1 MTLMAQPGPDE
12 RTQRPAWLEAR
23 RHGMS
28 ATEVRDLAKGYGSD
42 KRRIMAEKLDGTR
55 DDTIQFKPHVAHGK
69 SREEAIAQWI
79 EDRFGI
85 TAVGE
90 LYVNTEDPRK
100 IASPDGVSVSPF
112 DGSVVCS
119 EVKTSKHD
127 LTPPAIALV
136 DGYYVPRK
144 LKGRTVHYEGHFAD
158 TGYYD
163 QMQWQMDVLGA
174 EECLFAYE
182 QHDDD
187 WSGWPERAP
196 KPIHREPL
204 FFWVKRDED
213 RIKELRLIAFAFL
226 DELEREREARG
237 IRESGGLTA
246 EQLQDAGVD
255 EDDEAAIV
263 AEAERLAAERL
274 AKRDR
279 AIELGE
285 QIVDAR
291 AAKDEAEAARAKAQ
305 AELDTLLANEKDLV
319 FEEADDVRVSVTTSR
334 PKPKM
339 VYDEAAAT
347 KRAPELIRRY
357 NALVERYTKPVEQ
370 DEKTTITV
378 TSKRP
383 KPAAEE
389 TK

>member
-1 MTLMAQPGPDE
+1 MTLMAHPGPDE
-12 RTQRPAWLEAR
+12 RTDRPAWLERR

-69 SREEAIAQWI
+69 SREEAIAKWI

-90 LYVNTEDPRK
+90 LYVNVEDPRK

-127 LTPPAIALV
+127 LMPPEVAIV
-136 DGYYVPRK
+136 NGYYVPRK

-158 TGYYD
+158 SGYYD

-174 EECLFAYE
+174 AECLFAFE

-187 WSGWPERAP
+187 WSDWPNRAP
-196 KPIHREPL
+196 RPLTPEPL

-213 RIKELRLIAFAFL
+213 RIKELRVIAFSFL

-237 IRESGGLTA
+237 IRENGGLTA
-246 EQLQDAGVD
+246 EQLQDAGVE
-255 EDDEAAIV
+255 EDDVEAIAAEVARQEAEAA
-263 AEAERLAAERL
+263 AL
-274 AKRDR
+274 R
-279 AIELGE
+279 ARVVELGE

-291 AAKDEAEAARAKAQ
+291 DARDEAEKVRAAKQ
-305 AELDTLLANEKDLV
+305 AELDELLAGVKDLV
-319 FEEADDVRVSVTTSR
+319 VEEEDDVRVSVTTST

-339 VYDEAAAT
+339 VFDKAAAE
-347 KRAPELIRRY
+347 KRAPSLFQRY
-357 NALVERYTKPVEQ
+357 DAIVKRYTKPVPQEP
-370 DEKTTITV
+370 KTTITV

-383 KPAAEE
+383 KSAAE
-389 TK
+389 

>member
-1 MTLMAQPGPDE
+1 MTLMAHPGPDE
-12 RTQRPAWLEAR
+12 RTERAAWLEAR
-23 RHGMS
+23 RHGIS

-42 KRRIMAEKLDGTR
+42 RRRIMAEKLDGTR

-85 TAVGE
+85 TAVGH
-90 LYVNTEDPRK
+90 LYVNDEDPRK
-100 IASPDGVSVSPF
+100 IASPDGVEVSPF

-127 LTPPAIALV
+127 LTPPMIALV

-174 EECLFAYE
+174 DECLFAYE

-204 FFWVKRDED
+204 FFWVKRDDD
-213 RIKELRLIAFAFL
+213 RIKELRLTAWSFL
-226 DELEREREARG
+226 DELEREREARA
-237 IRESGGLTA
+237 IRDAGGLTA
-246 EQLQDAGVD
+246 EQLQDAGVE
-255 EDDEAAIV
+255 EDDEEAIV
-263 AEAERLAAERL
+263 AEAQRLAAAAE
-274 AKRDR
+274 AQR
-279 AIELGE
+279 ARIVELGE

-291 AAKDEAEAARAKAQ
+291 EARDEAERVRAAKQ
-305 AELDTLLANEKDLV
+305 AELDELLAGGKDLV
-319 FEEADDVRVSVTTSR
+319 VEEEDDVRVSVTTSQ

-339 VYDEAAAT
+339 VFDKEAAQ
-347 KRAPELIRRY
+347 KRAPSLFQRY
-357 NALVERYTKPVEQ
+357 DAIVKRYTKPVPQEP
-370 DEKTTITV
+370 KTTITV

-383 KPAAEE
+383 KPAAE
-389 TK
+389 

>member
-1 MTLMAQPGPDE
+1 MTLMAHPGPDE
-12 RTQRPAWLEAR
+12 RTERPAWLEAR
-23 RHGMS
+23 RLGVS

-42 KRRIMAEKLDGTR
+42 RRKIMAEKLDGTR

-69 SREEAIAQWI
+69 HREEAIALWI
-79 EDRFGI
+79 EQRFGI
-85 TAVGE
+85 TAVGH
-90 LYVNTEDPRK
+90 LYVNNEDPRK
-100 IASPDGVSVSPF
+100 IASPDGV
-112 DGSVVCS
+112 VVDPLSGVVYCS
-119 EVKTSKHD
+119 EVKTSKHN
-127 LTPPAIALV
+127 LTPPPIALV

-174 EECLFAYE
+174 SECLFAYE

-187 WSGWPERAP
+187 WSEWPDRAP
-196 KPIHREPL
+196 RPLTPEPL

-213 RIKELRLIAFAFL
+213 RIKELRVIAFTFL
-226 DELEREREARG
+226 DDLAREIEARG

-255 EDDEAAIV
+255 ENDEEAIV
-263 AEAERLAAERL
+263 AEVARQEAEAAAL
-274 AKRDR
+274 R
-279 AIELGE
+279 ARVVELGE

-291 AAKDEAEAARAKAQ
+291 DARDEAERVRAAKQ
-305 AELDTLLANEKDLV
+305 AELDELLAGVKDLV
-319 FEEADDVRVSVTTSR
+319 VEEENDVRVSVTTST

-339 VYDEAAAT
+339 VFDKEAAQ
-347 KRAPELIRRY
+347 KRAPSLFQRY
-357 NALVERYTKPVEQ
+357 DAIVKRYTKPVPQEA
-370 DEKTTITV
+370 KTTITV

-383 KPAAEE
+383 KPAAE
-389 TK
+389 